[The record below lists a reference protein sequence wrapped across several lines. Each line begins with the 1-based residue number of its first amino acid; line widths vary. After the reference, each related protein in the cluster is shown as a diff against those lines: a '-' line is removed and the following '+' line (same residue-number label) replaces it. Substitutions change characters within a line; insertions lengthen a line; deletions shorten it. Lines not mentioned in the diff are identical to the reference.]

1 VVTLILSELSL
12 RRTSLLVWAVSVAG
26 LVVLIAAFYPQVRN
40 DPSLNA
46 LYGNLSASM
55 QALLGGSDLTSPV
68 GYLNTQLFAFVLPT
82 VLLVFGLGRGAA
94 SIAGEE
100 EDRTLDLLLAQ
111 PLSRTTAYTAKAVA
125 LAVGLVTLGA
135 VTFLPLFGLNS
146 PAGFDLPVANLVAA
160 CGQMTLMCLALAL
173 AAQAIAAWTG
183 RRAVGL
189 AAVAGYTL
197 VTYVLYGLSG
207 TVTWLVY
214 LRPLTI
220 WRWYLPNDPL
230 AEGFQWTDT
239 IVLLTVCVA
248 ATVVGS
254 VLFARRDLRA

>member
-1 VVTLILSELSL
+1 MKLLISELSL
-12 RRTSLLVWAVSVAG
+12 RRTSLLVWAGSVAA

-46 LYGNLSASM
+46 LYGNLSPSM

-68 GYLNTQLFAFVLPT
+68 GYLNTQLFAFVMPT

-111 PLSRTTAYTAKAVA
+111 PLSRTTAYTSKAVA
-125 LAVGLVTLGA
+125 VAVGLAVLGA
-135 VTFLPLFGLNS
+135 AACLPMLALNG
-146 PAGFDLPVANLVAA
+146 PVGFDLPVTNLVAA
-160 CGQMTLMCLALAL
+160 CTQLTLMCLALAL
-173 AAQAIAAWTG
+173 AAQGIAAWTG
-183 RRAVGL
+183 RRSVGL
-189 AAVAGYTL
+189 AAVAGYTFL
-197 VTYVLYGLSG
+197 TYVLYGLSG
-207 TVTWLVY
+207 TVTWLTH

-220 WRWYLPNDPL
+220 WRWYLLNDPL
-230 AEGFQWTDT
+230 ADGPQWAET
-239 IVLLTVCVA
+239 IVLLAICVA
-248 ATVVGS
+248 ATTVGS